1 MTILESI
8 LILVVFI
15 MIWVSL
21 EDENTIL
28 ELLDENFRLKEEL
41 FKYKHKKGDKYDN
54 L

>member
-8 LILVVFI
+8 LTLVVLI
-15 MIWVSL
+15 LIWLSL
-21 EDENTIL
+21 EDESKIL
-28 ELLDENFRLKEEL
+28 ELWDENFRLREEL